1 MVKSFKSGKIFGKG
15 QEKWKGERQDLIQK
29 AEDLGDGS
37 RCVTLSIYNSDASL
51 WSTAGSWAPVVKLGC
66 NTLITWSQKGH
77 RKGSAYQLV
86 QRCFAISASLF
97 MLAEH

>member
-66 NTLITWSQKGH
+66 NTLITWSQE
-77 RKGSAYQLV
+77 RICLSTGSEMFCYFSFPVYAG
-86 QRCFAISASLF
+86 
-97 MLAEH
+97 